1 MISAEVDVA
10 YQQLTDLE
18 RAISDLRN
26 KNDSLLILNTL
37 QERAGV
43 LRDVL
48 SVETEK
54 IWGQLV
60 LFSEEGDIQLTIQ
73 KNLRNSL
80 YLISKIGRFHYKSTS
95 FNRSHSGSPQV
106 S

>member
-18 RAISDLRN
+18 RAISDLRD

-73 KNLRNSL
+73 KKLRKCL
-80 YLISKIGRFHYKSTS
+80 HLISKNGRFHNKSGS
-95 FNRSHSGSPQV
+95 FDRNNSGSPQV
-106 S
+106 A

>member
-1 MISAEVDVA
+1 MISTEVDMA
-10 YQQLTDLE
+10 YQQLIDLE
-18 RAISDLRN
+18 RAISDLRD
-26 KNDSLLILNTL
+26 KNDSLLILNSL

-73 KNLRNSL
+73 KTLRKSL
-80 YLISKIGRFHYKSTS
+80 HLISKNDRFHNKSVS
-95 FNRSHSGSPQV
+95 FDRNNSGSPQV
-106 S
+106 T